1 MKLSVS
7 IGDRVIGEGQP
18 TFIVGEIGINHNGS
32 VETAKKLIDVAM
44 IAGCDAVKFQ
54 KRDPEESVPEEY
66 KNVMRETPWGILTYF
81 DYRKHVEFSQ
91 EDYEVIDRY
100 CKKCNILWTAS
111 CWDLSSL
118 DVIMDFNV
126 PFLKVPSALITH
138 KFYLERIREIK
149 TKRKIP
155 VFLSTG
161 MADMALVDRIVHFI
175 GEKDLVL
182 LHTVSSYPAKL
193 DDINL
198 TVISKFKEKFNCPI
212 GYSGHE
218 VGLQISLAAVTL
230 GAKVLER
237 HITLDRVMWGTDQA
251 ASLEPQGLF
260 KLIRDIRIIEA
271 SMGTGI
277 KQVMD
282 SEKSVMEKLRKV
294 SDF

>member
-1 MKLSVS
+1 
-7 IGDRVIGEGQP
+7 
-18 TFIVGEIGINHNGS
+18 
-32 VETAKKLIDVAM
+32 M

-54 KRDPEESVPEEY
+54 KRDPEEAVPEEY
-66 KNVMRETPWGILTYF
+66 KNVKRETPWGIMTYF
-81 DYRKHVEFSQ
+81 EYRKRVEFSK
-91 EDYEVIDRY
+91 EDYEAIDRY
-100 CKKCNILWTAS
+100 CKRCNIMWTAS
-111 CWDLSSL
+111 CWDLPSL
-118 DVIMDFNV
+118 DVIMEFNV

-138 KFYLERIREIK
+138 KLYLERIREFKIK
-149 TKRKIP
+149 NKLP

-161 MADMALVDRIVHFI
+161 MADMSLVDRIVHFI

-182 LHTVSSYPAKL
+182 LHTVSSYPAKQ

-198 TVISKFKEKFNCPI
+198 NVISKFKEKFNCPI

-218 VGLQISLAAVTL
+218 VGLQISLAAATL
-230 GAKVLER
+230 GAKVIER

-271 SMGTGI
+271 SMGTDE
-277 KQVMD
+277 KQVMG

>member
-1 MKLSVS
+1 MNVR
-7 IGDRVIGEGQP
+7 IGDRVVGEGQP
-18 TFIVGEIGINHNGS
+18 AFIVGEIGINHNGS

-54 KRDPEESVPEEY
+54 KRDPEEAVPEEY
-66 KNVMRETPWGILTYF
+66 KNVKRETPWGIMTYF
-81 DYRKHVEFSQ
+81 EYRKRVEFSK
-91 EDYEVIDRY
+91 EDYEAIDRY
-100 CKKCNILWTAS
+100 CKRCNIMWTAS
-111 CWDLSSL
+111 CWDLPSL
-118 DVIMDFNV
+118 DVIMEFNV

-138 KFYLERIREIK
+138 KLYLERIREFKIK
-149 TKRKIP
+149 NKLP

-161 MADMALVDRIVHFI
+161 MADMSLVDRIVHFI

-182 LHTVSSYPAKL
+182 LHTVSSYPAKQ

-198 TVISKFKEKFNCPI
+198 NVISKFKEKFNCPI

-218 VGLQISLAAVTL
+218 VGLQISLAAATL
-230 GAKVLER
+230 GAKVIER

-271 SMGTGI
+271 SMGTDE
-277 KQVMD
+277 KQVMG

>member
-1 MKLSVS
+1 LNVR
-7 IGDRVIGEGQP
+7 IGDRVVGEGQP
-18 TFIVGEIGINHNGS
+18 AFIVGEIGINHNGS

-54 KRDPEESVPEEY
+54 KRDPEEAVPEEY
-66 KNVMRETPWGILTYF
+66 KNVKRETPWGIMTYF
-81 DYRKHVEFSQ
+81 EYRKRVEFSK
-91 EDYEVIDRY
+91 EDYEAIDRY
-100 CKKCNILWTAS
+100 CKRCNIMWTAS
-111 CWDLSSL
+111 CWDLPSL
-118 DVIMDFNV
+118 DVIMEFNV

-138 KFYLERIREIK
+138 KLYLERIREFKIK
-149 TKRKIP
+149 NKLP

-161 MADMALVDRIVHFI
+161 MADMSLVDRIVHFI

-182 LHTVSSYPAKL
+182 LHTVSSYPAKQ

-198 TVISKFKEKFNCPI
+198 NVISKFKEKFNCPI

-218 VGLQISLAAVTL
+218 VGLQISLAAATL
-230 GAKVLER
+230 GAKVIER

-271 SMGTGI
+271 SMGTDE
-277 KQVMD
+277 KQVMG